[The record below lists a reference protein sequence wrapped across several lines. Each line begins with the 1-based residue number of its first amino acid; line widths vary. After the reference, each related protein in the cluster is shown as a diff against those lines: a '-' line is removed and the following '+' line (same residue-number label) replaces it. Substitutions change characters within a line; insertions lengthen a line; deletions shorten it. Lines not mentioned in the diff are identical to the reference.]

1 MTDLEKSRLIAA
13 IAARLKIRLD
23 ENDPAFVLVELNRL
37 VLDQT
42 VRDALRRVRE
52 FGPIRPPPRGEEF
65 AREFA
70 ALVAQGVVA
79 RLPKP
84 EKPVRPGPNLLAWTA
99 ALGSILA
106 VTLLELTVYYQ
117 LGSLACGLK

>member
-52 FGPIRPPPRGEEF
+52 LGPIRPKPRGEEF

-70 ALVAQGVVA
+70 ALVAQGVVEK
-79 RLPKP
+79 LPKTDTP
-84 EKPVRPGPNLLAWTA
+84 ARTWPKVLTWTA
-99 ALGSILA
+99 ALGSMVA
-106 VTLLELTVYYQ
+106 VTLLALTIGYQ
-117 LGSLACGLK
+117 LGSLACGFK